1 MAANVNEDH
10 SHKGTLP
17 ACPRFS
23 GEKISPEEPSS
34 SVELFLKRLNTYLQ
48 VRGLRRPP
56 VDAPLEDR
64 QQYST
69 KAAGVLK
76 IALDGRAS
84 QLVYSLSDD
93 RQDNYDD
100 LVAALRSAF
109 GLGKLNAWRAF
120 CRREMKIDEVPDS
133 FLADLRTLL
142 DISLPNMQAGAKETI
157 LRAQFIAG
165 LPSNTAART
174 LAIAKSEDLHV
185 TLIDL
190 LELVK
195 DHLRASRVDPS
206 TPEVLG
212 AAGVPWF
219 TGKSNKGRKGAGR
232 AGKGKGKARS
242 SPGVSTSPST
252 RVCWHCHEPGHFKSQ
267 CPQLNRSSTSRS
279 ASNPPGG
286 HTQL

>member
-1 MAANVNEDH
+1 
-10 SHKGTLP
+10 
-17 ACPRFS
+17 C
-23 GEKISPEEPSS
+23 ISEVVLVDKQKPEGRRKSAKR
-34 SVELFLKRLNTYLQ
+34 VENMSNDEAHESCR

-56 VDAPLEDR
+56 ADAPLEDR

-100 LVAALRSAF
+100 LVAALRSAL

-142 DISLPNMQAGAKETI
+142 DISLPSMQAGAKETI

-165 LPSNTAART
+165 LPSNTQATRT
-174 LAIAKSEDLHV
+174 LAIAKSEDLQV

-195 DHLRASRVDPS
+195 DHLTASRVDPS

-219 TGKSNKGRKGAGR
+219 TGKSNKGRKGAVELE
-232 AGKGKGKARS
+232 KARARL
-242 SPGVSTSPST
+242 GQVQ
-252 RVCWHCHEPGHFKSQ
+252 V
-267 CPQLNRSSTSRS
+267 
-279 ASNPPGG
+279 
-286 HTQL
+286 